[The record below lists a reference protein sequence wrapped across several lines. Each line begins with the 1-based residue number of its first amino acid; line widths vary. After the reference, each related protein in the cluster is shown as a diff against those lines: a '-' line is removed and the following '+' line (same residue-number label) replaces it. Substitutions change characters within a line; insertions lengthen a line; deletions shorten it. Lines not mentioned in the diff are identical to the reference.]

1 MKLIK
6 LLRDKRGDITYTDTA
21 IATLVIMIVVAMALN
36 VFSFFTLRQNLEYFC
51 EQLIEEAACD
61 GRIDDGVPERFIE
74 LCAELGF
81 DEGDV
86 SYSFDGSVQGYG
98 SNGGLESIYQSPKFR
113 RLYLRR
119 LRTLMDEILKTKDY
133 AAEQADI
140 TDAYLLAV
148 AGRFGIGTAK
158 RVLSEVR
165 AAVG

>member
-86 SYSFDGSVQGYG
+86 SYSFDGSQFAGSGRSKIQYG
-98 SNGGLESIYQSPKFR
+98 DTITVTVTYRTSLGGTGIF
-113 RLYLRR
+113 
-119 LRTLMDEILKTKDY
+119 TLP
-133 AAEQADI
+133 AA
-140 TDAYLLAV
+140 LSCSSS
-148 AGRFGIGTAK
+148 G
-158 RVLSEVR
+158 LSEKYWKS
-165 AAVG
+165 